1 MLLVEEQEIVG
12 LVRGELLHGVDNAV
26 VFVVLE
32 GAFSFSAY
40 FENVASLGNKLKIH
54 NTLRRIC
61 ERVSCGSTRYCTLL
75 LMYMIPMCLGIFEAR
90 GACAGA
96 EALFAQFVVWV
107 VSIFLKMQLRPVPL
121 NTART
126 QNLINPLIHKP

>member
-40 FENVASLGNKLKIH
+40 FENGASLG
-54 NTLRRIC
+54 
-61 ERVSCGSTRYCTLL
+61 E
-75 LMYMIPMCLGIFEAR
+75 
-90 GACAGA
+90 
-96 EALFAQFVVWV
+96 
-107 VSIFLKMQLRPVPL
+107 
-121 NTART
+121 
-126 QNLINPLIHKP
+126 